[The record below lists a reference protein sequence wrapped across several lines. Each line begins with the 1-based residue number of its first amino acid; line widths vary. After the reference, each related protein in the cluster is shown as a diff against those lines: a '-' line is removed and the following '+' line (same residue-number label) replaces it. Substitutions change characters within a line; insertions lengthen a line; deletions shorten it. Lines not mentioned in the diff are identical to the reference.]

1 MNILCVCSGNTCRS
15 PMLQTLLQAA
25 VRNAKHRAVTVSSA
39 GTSATNGDPA
49 SAGAQ
54 RAMLRRGLTLGQHA
68 SRPIGSVGLS
78 TIDAFFCM
86 TTSHAAVVRSLGVA
100 EKKITVVNAA
110 GGGVPD
116 PWGGDDDDYESTAQV
131 LEMAAREIAQ
141 DLKHDV

>member
-1 MNILCVCSGNTCRS
+1 
-15 PMLQTLLQAA
+15 MLQTLLQAA